1 MDGKIIAAV
10 IVVVL
15 IGAAA
20 LTVELVFENH
30 INCQI
35 IYSGES
41 SNPERG
47 VWEVDAILEV
57 DDINEREMHILK
69 FDGYSGNELVNS
81 STYSLIGEA
90 EDIPYELY
98 FDEKVDK
105 IDITLS
111 DDENNIIETQEL
123 LTFTQGQSI

>member
-1 MDGKIIAAV
+1 MNGKILAAIIV
-10 IVVVL
+10 IVL

-47 VWEVDAILEV
+47 AWEVDAMLEV
-57 DDINEREMHILK
+57 DDINERQMHILK
-69 FDGYSGNELVNS
+69 FDGYSGDKLVNS
-81 STYSLIGEA
+81 STYSLIGEV
-90 EDIPYELY
+90 EDTPYQLY

-111 DDENNIIETQEL
+111 DDKNNVIETQEL

>member
-15 IGAAA
+15 IGASA

-69 FDGYSGNELVNS
+69 FDGYSGNKLVNS

>member
-35 IYSGES
+35 TYSGES

-69 FDGYSGNELVNS
+69 FDGYSGNKLVNS

-123 LTFTQGQSI
+123 LTFSQGQSI

>member
-69 FDGYSGNELVNS
+69 FDGYSGNKLVNS